1 MFVVEF
7 PLPKLTKRF
16 VDALKF
22 VDRDTLYRDDE
33 LKGFALRV
41 KPSGARTWVVQY
53 RNSTGRT
60 RKLKIGKVGVLTPDE
75 ARQRARKALGD
86 VSGGADPSGDR
97 HVQRA
102 DMAIAE
108 LVELY
113 LGEGPAS
120 KPAKKTSSW
129 TSDASNLRRHVVP
142 LLGRRQ
148 LASLTADDVQKFQK
162 DVTQGKTKLDQK
174 TRKRGRAIVKGGP
187 AAAARATVVLSAMLQ
202 WASTRKL
209 RLDNPGKGI
218 KLNKPNRRER
228 FLSGTELA
236 RLGEAFNKAERE
248 GLNQR
253 SLDILRLLV
262 LTGARRNEIASLRW
276 EHVDIERKALRLPD
290 SKTGAKIVP
299 LGAPALAVLNKMA
312 RRKSSP
318 WVFPATRGRGHHVGM
333 PRVWRKLRTWA
344 RLTDVRMHDLR
355 HGFASVAVAD
365 GNSLYLVGK
374 VLGHSQAATT
384 QRYAHLQLDPIR
396 AVADRTSHKLA
407 EALTGSRAGGQ
418 VIKIAGNRRA

>member
-1 MFVVEF
+1 M
-7 PLPKLTKRF
+7 PKLTKRF
-16 VDALKF
+16 VDALKP
-22 VDRDTLYRDDE
+22 VDRGIPSTE
-33 LKGFALRV
+33 TTNSKGLLLRV

-86 VSGGADPSGDR
+86 VSGGADPSADR

-113 LGEGPAS
+113 LDEGPAS

-129 TSDASNLRRHVVP
+129 ASDASNLRRHVVP

-209 RLDNPGKGI
+209 PARQ
-218 KLNKPNRRER
+218 
-228 FLSGTELA
+228 SGQ
-236 RLGEAFNKAERE
+236 GHQAE
-248 GLNQR
+248 
-253 SLDILRLLV
+253 
-262 LTGARRNEIASLRW
+262 
-276 EHVDIERKALRLPD
+276 
-290 SKTGAKIVP
+290 
-299 LGAPALAVLNKMA
+299 
-312 RRKSSP
+312 
-318 WVFPATRGRGHHVGM
+318 
-333 PRVWRKLRTWA
+333 
-344 RLTDVRMHDLR
+344 
-355 HGFASVAVAD
+355 
-365 GNSLYLVGK
+365 
-374 VLGHSQAATT
+374 QAE
-384 QRYAHLQLDPIR
+384 PPR
-396 AVADRTSHKLA
+396 AVSFRH
-407 EALTGSRAGGQ
+407 
-418 VIKIAGNRRA
+418 